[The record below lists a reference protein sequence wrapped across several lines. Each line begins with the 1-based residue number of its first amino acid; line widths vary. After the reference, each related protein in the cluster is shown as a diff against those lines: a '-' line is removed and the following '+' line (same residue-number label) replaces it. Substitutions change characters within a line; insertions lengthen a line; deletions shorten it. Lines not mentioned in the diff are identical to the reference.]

1 MSVANNP
8 FAIKKLMTGLGAMQ
22 EPQLSPE
29 QQLYVKEKKS
39 IEKLVRNYE
48 IYPDRWGKDKLRK
61 LKSLADRYEI
71 PFEVERATSGQ
82 YAKSAIVG
90 AVDSILFDMIPD
102 DKYITPGT
110 EGTAS
115 AGKWA
120 GIVIPVLAATAATI
134 ATKGAAGP
142 AAASTI
148 SRLMGDIAKSSP
160 AAAKV
165 LQTSG
170 KVLKG
175 AAKLTAP
182 GLVYGGLKGA
192 ARMAGPALASRGIS
206 NPFVL
211 AANNAA
217 QKNFINQGL
226 NVIKA
231 GGPQS
236 VKKGME
242 YFGKAGLNN
251 AQIKELMANPTIQKA
266 FTFRPGVVD
275 TKQMQHVFTQAGITG
290 ETAGFLTPGGT
301 AIKKLSGVLDKLKG
315 GTIGETTLS
324 IHNLQKAINAY
335 NKTPNL
341 AKNLK
346 INESASTLLARLNR
360 NGVTTVAEA
369 RNAIQTGISGTTPT
383 TAMDMS
389 GILPILFGGTTV
401 MGAGSVDPLFEDPYA
416 NALTEIAQTQ

>member
-8 FAIKKLMTGLGAMQ
+8 FAIKKLMMGLGAMQ

-148 SRLMGDIAKSSP
+148 SRLMGNIAKSSP

-175 AAKLTAP
+175 AYC
-182 GLVYGGLKGA
+182 GWYGEDIDI
-192 ARMAGPALASRGIS
+192 PFWSRETY
-206 NPFVL
+206 FVL
-211 AANNAA
+211 EHVLPVFSFP
-217 QKNFINQGL
+217 QLRLDDKNI
-226 NVIKA
+226 VIACNHCNK
-231 GGPQS
+231 
-236 VKKGME
+236 
-242 YFGKAGLNN
+242 
-251 AQIKELMANPTIQKA
+251 
-266 FTFRPGVVD
+266 D
-275 TKQMQHVFTQAGITG
+275 
-290 ETAGFLTPGGT
+290 
-301 AIKKLSGVLDKLKG
+301 KG
-315 GTIGETTLS
+315 GKVLHSSLS
-324 IHNLQKAINAY
+324 DIIIKFQKDRLDGIIKN
-335 NKTPNL
+335 NKSFDERYGRVCEF
-341 AKNLK
+341 K
-346 INESASTLLARLNR
+346 
-360 NGVTTVAEA
+360 
-369 RNAIQTGISGTTPT
+369 
-383 TAMDMS
+383 
-389 GILPILFGGTTV
+389 
-401 MGAGSVDPLFEDPYA
+401 
-416 NALTEIAQTQ
+416 